1 MYLMIDN
8 YDSFVHNLAA
18 YFEELGCSMV
28 MVRNDRV
35 KETWIERRI
44 GLGELEGLIISPGP
58 KSPSECRH
66 VGNLVKRMAG
76 RIPILGVCL
85 GHQIIG
91 QEFGALVRKGERPM
105 HGKVTELTHNKEGLF
120 EGLPERF
127 KVTRYHSLVVDRK
140 TLPDCM
146 KADAVSEDGEIMA
159 MHHTQMPVY
168 SVQFHP
174 EAVLTEYGHEL
185 LENYVRSC
193 RQWRAAHGYSS

>member
-1 MYLMIDN
+1 
-8 YDSFVHNLAA
+8 
-18 YFEELGCSMV
+18 
-28 MVRNDRV
+28 
-35 KETWIERRI
+35 
-44 GLGELEGLIISPGP
+44 
-58 KSPSECRH
+58 
-66 VGNLVKRMAG
+66 
-76 RIPILGVCL
+76 
-85 GHQIIG
+85 
-91 QEFGALVRKGERPM
+91 M
-105 HGKVTELTHNKEGLF
+105 HGKVTELTHNKEGLL